1 MKKHCYGFIHGHEH
15 IDADWDS
22 FSHALIRRF
31 RGIGDGSVK
40 QSNKMQEQQQT
51 FHMDVT
57 KKEGTDSHGKFGKVQ
72 QVQEQWGRTREAS
85 IHVTETSQKK
95 RIEPNTTEESQV
107 EHRSLKLQS
116 LLLLVAAPSETV
128 PPEPELPDSGHPV
141 MVLPR
146 RARLPKPP
154 DLDAK
159 LLFEC
164 DDESKGTKEKE
175 RGYETTSTEK
185 TTKSPWNQISM
196 LKMRCCVPPD
206 LATAMGWGLANHC
219 RKYM

>member
-1 MKKHCYGFIHGHEH
+1 MLPSEMEDVWAMKKELADFTGTDPAAWIVRAEKFFEKNAIHSGDKMQWAFMSMEDEEALLWFYSWTQEH

-72 QVQEQWGRTREAS
+72 QVQEQRGRTREAS

-95 RIEPNTTEESQV
+95 RIEPNTMEESQV

-128 PPEPELPDSGHPV
+128 PTEPDIL
-141 MVLPR
+141 M
-146 RARLPKPP
+146 
-154 DLDAK
+154 
-159 LLFEC
+159 
-164 DDESKGTKEKE
+164 
-175 RGYETTSTEK
+175 TSTSFRL
-185 TTKSPWNQISM
+185 TFPASGTNPHHLS
-196 LKMRCCVPPD
+196 
-206 LATAMGWGLANHC
+206 
-219 RKYM
+219 